1 MTAGAN
7 AQPARA
13 TIDIGRLIDDGGWR
27 SAQTVIVALTA
38 LTIVFDGIDNQL
50 LGIAIPTMMR
60 EWSVP
65 RPAFAPVVSLGYL
78 GMMIGGATAGLAGDR
93 IGRRTALLGSV
104 IVFGAMTVA
113 ASFATGPGALGLL
126 RLAAGLGLGG
136 AMPNAA
142 AIAAEFVPRRH
153 RPIAVTVTIVCVPLG
168 AMLAGLLGI
177 RLLPAIGWRAL
188 FMVGGIVPIV
198 VAIALRWLLPE
209 SPRFLA
215 RDPARWPDLAR
226 TLTRAGYDVK
236 PGVAFSDATEAPVAR
251 VSIGTLFGSA
261 FRRDTVALWGSFFSC
276 LLAVYLAF
284 SWLTSLLTGAGFD
297 AGTANTGIT
306 AFNLGG
312 VIGALS
318 GGWAMARLGSRT
330 AMLTMAGAAIAG
342 ALALAV
348 TSIEVSAMRSIIFQL
363 AFTGAMINGVQT
375 TMFALAAHV
384 YPSAVRATGVGAA
397 VSFGRSG
404 AILSGYIGA
413 WVLEFGSHAFFLTM
427 AGAMTVALISL
438 ALVRHHVGRTS
449 TSSSP
454 VG

>member
-93 IGRRTALLGSV
+93 VGRRTALLGSV

-226 TLTRAGYDVK
+226 TLTRAGYDVR
-236 PGVAFSDATEAPVAR
+236 PGVAFADATEAPVAR